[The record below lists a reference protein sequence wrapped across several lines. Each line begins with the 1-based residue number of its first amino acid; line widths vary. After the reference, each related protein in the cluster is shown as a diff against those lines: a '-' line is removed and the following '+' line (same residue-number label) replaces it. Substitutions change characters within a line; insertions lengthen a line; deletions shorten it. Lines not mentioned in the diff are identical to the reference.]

1 MKYLFFIFNFSSLFF
16 LIITI
21 FVACSFYASFLL
33 LVRMKAGHWPFN
45 FFSFFFSLPLFLISY
60 FCSYDQWKYFIFFFH
75 YLFSLFE
82 HIISSIFCFAFYSQI
97 SSLYF
102 PLIFLDYIFYFF
114 SSVILY
120 ANLLC
125 EFIWFIFNLYF
136 YSFENFN
143 RMLYV
148 LALRHLEYL
157 LVVSIFFSHAYLA
170 SQSVQNLLLLSI
182 FLFTWRLISLYCRFI
197 NWCIK

>member
-1 MKYLFFIFNFSSLFF
+1 MHACKFAVKYLFFIFIFSSLFF

-45 FFSFFFSLPLFLISY
+45 IFFFSFSFSLPLFLISY
-60 FCSYDQWKYFIFFFH
+60 FFPYDQWKSFIFFFH

-82 HIISSIFCFAFYSQI
+82 HIISSIFCFAFYSQF

-114 SSVILY
+114 SLVILY

-125 EFIWFIFNLYF
+125 EFIWFIFKF
-136 YSFENFN
+136 
-143 RMLYV
+143 
-148 LALRHLEYL
+148 
-157 LVVSIFFSHAYLA
+157 
-170 SQSVQNLLLLSI
+170 I
-182 FLFTWRLISLYCRFI
+182 FLVFLKNLIECYNF
-197 NWCIK
+197 

>member
-1 MKYLFFIFNFSSLFF
+1 MQQAYLICISIYMRMCVIVYTNACMHTCKFAVKYLFLIFPFPSLFF
-16 LIITI
+16 LITI
-21 FVACSFYASFLL
+21 FIACSFYASFFL
-33 LVRMKAGHWPFN
+33 LVRMKAGHWSFN
-45 FFSFFFSLPLFLISY
+45 IFFSFSLPLFPIPY
-60 FCSYDQWKYFIFFFH
+60 FFSYDQWKSFIFFFH

-82 HIISSIFCFAFYSQI
+82 HIISSIFCFAFYSQF

-136 YSFENFN
+136 YSF
-143 RMLYV
+143 
-148 LALRHLEYL
+148 
-157 LVVSIFFSHAYLA
+157 
-170 SQSVQNLLLLSI
+170 
-182 FLFTWRLISLYCRFI
+182 
-197 NWCIK
+197 